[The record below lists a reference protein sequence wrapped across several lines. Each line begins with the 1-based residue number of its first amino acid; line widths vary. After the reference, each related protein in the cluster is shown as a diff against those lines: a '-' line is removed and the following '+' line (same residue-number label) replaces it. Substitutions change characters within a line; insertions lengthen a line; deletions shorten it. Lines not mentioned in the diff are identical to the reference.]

1 MMRHRLLTVLVV
13 AVMASPAGAQD
24 DIGRRIRD
32 NRDRL
37 EAIRRE
43 RAELE
48 DELDRLRGRAHSITS
63 ELRNIERQKAVTT
76 RMVNELDRQIGT
88 MGSEL
93 DSLTMDLILAQD
105 ALAEKRAVLE
115 KRLVDIYKRGSLW
128 AVQVLL
134 AAESFGQ
141 LLSRY
146 KYLFLISRQDRALVG
161 EVEELRDRIAQ
172 RRGQHVSVQR
182 ELERRRDERGQELDR
197 YVRLEV
203 RRQRSLQQ
211 TRASEEAKSSR
222 LDALTRDEER
232 LASIL
237 ATLERDRRRAG
248 GGGAGTGA
256 ITMAD
261 IGGLDW
267 PVEGSV
273 AYRFGPAPG
282 PDNTTISHRG
292 LGIRAPAGTPVRAVA
307 DGTVDMA
314 RPLGTW
320 GPTII
325 VNHGGGFY
333 TLYLYLSRFDVARG
347 QRVTRGQVIG
357 LTGGAN
363 SDVGPHLEFQ
373 IRQGQDGGNP
383 IALDPENWL
392 RPRRR

>member
-197 YVRLEV
+197 YVR
-203 RRQRSLQQ
+203 QIG
-211 TRASEEAKSSR
+211 RAH
-222 LDALTRDEER
+222 
-232 LASIL
+232 
-237 ATLERDRRRAG
+237 
-248 GGGAGTGA
+248 
-256 ITMAD
+256 
-261 IGGLDW
+261 
-267 PVEGSV
+267 V
-273 AYRFGPAPG
+273 
-282 PDNTTISHRG
+282 
-292 LGIRAPAGTPVRAVA
+292 
-307 DGTVDMA
+307 
-314 RPLGTW
+314 
-320 GPTII
+320 
-325 VNHGGGFY
+325 
-333 TLYLYLSRFDVARG
+333 
-347 QRVTRGQVIG
+347 
-357 LTGGAN
+357 
-363 SDVGPHLEFQ
+363 
-373 IRQGQDGGNP
+373 
-383 IALDPENWL
+383 
-392 RPRRR
+392 